1 MFKITRKVEETI
13 KIGEDI
19 RITILAI
26 NGTKAR
32 IAVFDPK
39 RKIPTK
45 TETETE
51 RPILRDISD
60 PVRAPLI
67 SGDWLGGGNRD
78 LVK

>member
-1 MFKITRKVEETI
+1 MFKITRKVGETI

-45 TETETE
+45 TGTE
-51 RPILRDISD
+51 RPSQRDISD